1 VKIFKN
7 DVDKRRDVCYNV
19 DADAMKVQKLLT
31 NIYIEG
37 KNEAIQ
43 RGL

>member
-19 DADAMKVQKLLT
+19 DAEKKRTKSKEETQTKILRRCRT
-31 NIYIEG
+31 
-37 KNEAIQ
+37 
-43 RGL
+43 